1 MGMSFTSHMLVHSF
15 SHLCSQATLSAWWGG
30 RRRNTWPLPDL
41 MVLGK
46 QVLKL
51 IMTAEAEGYH
61 GAGTGT
67 QRSLG
72 VWCIREGFL
81 EEVLSELRGTGRVE
95 LSW

>member
-1 MGMSFTSHMLVHSF
+1 MSFTSHMLVHSF

-30 RRRNTWPLPDL
+30 RREHVAPPRSHG
-41 MVLGK
+41 LGEAGA
-46 QVLKL
+46 QAV
-51 IMTAEAEGYH
+51 MTAEAEGYH
-61 GAGTGT
+61 GAGTRT

-72 VWCIREGFL
+72 YGVSGRGFL